1 MTPSQRLLKA
11 LLWLQPAHLNALFAS
26 PGIRASAMQVFFLFF
41 VGRRWMMGCSMCIFV
56 CFPHF
61 ECQAARG
68 ADTGVAQTAKEVL
81 AKLA

>member
-1 MTPSQRLLKA
+1 MEPISLRLC
-11 LLWLQPAHLNALFAS
+11 
-26 PGIRASAMQVFFLFF
+26 GVRAPCV
-41 VGRRWMMGCSMCIFV
+41 FV

-68 ADTGVAQTAKEVL
+68 ADAGVAQTAKEVL